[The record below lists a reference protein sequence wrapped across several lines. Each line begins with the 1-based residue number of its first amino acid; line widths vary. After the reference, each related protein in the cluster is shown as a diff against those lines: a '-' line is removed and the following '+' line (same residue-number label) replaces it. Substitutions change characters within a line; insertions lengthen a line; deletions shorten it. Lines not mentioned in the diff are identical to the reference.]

1 MSRLNHDQEK
11 LFRVAALCQNAIQT
25 QRERERREGYGVDD
39 YTEGRIVGAANLARA
54 ILRTLSGNHTDA
66 SWNGTGPSRTA
77 G

>member
-1 MSRLNHDQEK
+1 MRRLNHEQEK
-11 LFRVAALCQNAIQT
+11 LLRVAALCQNAIQS
-25 QRERERREGYGVDD
+25 QRDRERREGFGVDD

-66 SWNGTGPSRTA
+66 SWDGTGPRRTA